1 MPIKAKRKQNSENPT
16 ERLETTRYRI
26 RWAEQTIQN
35 SVLGPVLH
43 SLTVKEATDSETRPS
58 IGTVDPVNGVLYLN
72 PWFVGPKNRVLEQR
86 EWEYVIAHLAL
97 HLALNH
103 AARREDRDPF
113 VWNLACDVAVDRL
126 LQLFPVARPEA
137 IAGEPWQSDAN
148 EEAIYEE
155 MMALRSV
162 NRDGIPKRTLAGDGR
177 TDILGLAKPSFP
189 WRTDEEK
196 RLGACIQ
203 QVVQDTVTHT
213 AETLLF
219 AEADNDRKKRW
230 APAEAA
236 KRWVLSEFPLL
247 GALAGEIRIIADAE
261 LCRRMDI
268 PVAAINGFL
277 GEMYLHPGIG
287 LTQEE
292 LVFVYVHELL
302 HVALFHHSR
311 GLGRHPHL
319 YNIAA
324 DFVINGWLVEMGV
337 GQLPKIGALYD
348 PRLQGMSTEEVY
360 DKLLLSPRESR
371 KLRGFRGAS
380 GDVLLG
386 APDGRTIYRR
396 DVTTLDDVY
405 RRCLQ
410 TGYSCSGARYR
421 GTVPAGLLEEIRSLW
436 TAPVP
441 WDVELARWMAAHV
454 PFPREPRRTYARA
467 SRRQAST
474 PDIPRPAR
482 YIPVEESAACTF
494 GVVLDTSGS
503 MDRALLGRA
512 LGAIAS
518 YAEAR
523 DVPAVRLVLCD
534 AQPYDR
540 GIVPPTDLRGVF
552 SVQGR
557 GGTVLQPA
565 INFLIRRADFP
576 PTAPIMVITDGWC
589 EEEILCPRDH
599 CFVLPRATQIDA
611 KQRGWQIPLR
621 TNAPVF
627 RVLKENHEV

>member
-1 MPIKAKRKQNSENPT
+1 MPSKQKQSKESSATRCRTSQNRIYWAQSEIV
-16 ERLETTRYRI
+16 RS
-26 RWAEQTIQN
+26 A
-35 SVLGPVLH
+35 LGPLF
-43 SLTVKEATDSETRPS
+43 SGLTVEEAGGDTRPS
-58 IGTVDPVNGVLYLN
+58 IGAADPVKGILFVN
-72 PWFVGPKNRVLEQR
+72 PWFVGPRNRLLEQS
-86 EWEYVIAHLAL
+86 EWQYVLAHLAL

-113 VWNLACDVAVDRL
+113 LWNLACDVAADRL
-126 LQLFPVARPEA
+126 LALFQISRPTA
-137 IAGEPWQSDAN
+137 IAGEPWPTDAS
-148 EEAIYEE
+148 EETLYEQMAE
-155 MMALRSV
+155 MRAVDRKL
-162 NRDGIPKRTLAGDGR
+162 IPTRTLAGEGR
-177 TDILGLAKPSFP
+177 TDILGLAKAAPP
-189 WRTDEEK
+189 WRRDDER

-203 QVVQDTVTHT
+203 KAVQDTITRT

-219 AEADNDRKKRW
+219 ADTGTERERQW
-230 APAEAA
+230 PLAERA

-247 GALAGEIRIIADAE
+247 GALAGEIRIIADAD

-268 PVAAINGFL
+268 PVAAVNGFL
-277 GEMYLHPGIG
+277 GEMYLHPEVG
-287 LTQEE
+287 LTLEE
-292 LVFVYVHELL
+292 LIFVYVHELL
-302 HVALFHHSR
+302 HVALFHHAR
-311 GLGRHPHL
+311 GLGRDPL
-319 YNIAA
+319 IYNFAA
-324 DFVINGWLVEMGV
+324 DFIINGWLVEMGV

-348 PRLQGMSTEEVY
+348 PRLQGMSVEEVY
-360 DKLLLSPRESR
+360 DHLIRNPRDCK
-371 KLRGFRGAS
+371 KLRGFHGAL
-380 GDVLLG
+380 GDVLLD

-396 DVTTLDDVY
+396 DVTTLDDIY

-410 TGYSCSGARYR
+410 TGYSCCSGRYR
-421 GTVPAGLLEEIRSLW
+421 GLMPAGLLEEIRSLW

-441 WDVELARWMAAHV
+441 WDVELARWMDAHV
-454 PFPREPRRTYARA
+454 PIARDTRRSYARA

-482 YIPVEESAACTF
+482 YIPHEEIASCTF

-534 AQPYDR
+534 ATPYDR
-540 GIVPPTDLRGVF
+540 GILAPADLRGIV

-565 INFLIRRADFP
+565 INFLLRRPDFP
-576 PTAPIMVITDGWC
+576 ATAPIMILTDGWC

-599 CFVLPRATQIDA
+599 CFLLPRPTQVNA
-611 KQRGWQIPLR
+611 KIKGMSVPLR
-621 TNAPVF
+621 TNAPIF
-627 RVLKENHEV
+627 RVLKENHEI

>member
-1 MPIKAKRKQNSENPT
+1 MPSKTKTKQKGDNPA
-16 ERLETTRYRI
+16 ERLQTSRYRI
-26 RWAEQTIQN
+26 RWAEVELRH
-35 SVLGPVLH
+35 SALGPVLN
-43 SLTVKEATDSETRPS
+43 SLTVKEAGDSETRPS
-58 IGTVDPVNGVLYLN
+58 IGVADPVHGVLYVN
-72 PWFVGPKNRVLEQR
+72 PWFVGVRNRLLEQK
-86 EWEYVIAHLAL
+86 EWEYVLAHLAL

-126 LQLFPVARPEA
+126 LPLFQIARPA
-137 IAGEPWQSDAN
+137 TIAGEPWQSEGN

-155 MMALRSV
+155 MMDVRGV
-162 NRDGIPKRTLAGDGR
+162 NRDAIPKRTLAGEAR
-177 TDILGLAKPSFP
+177 TDILGLAKSPPP
-189 WRTDEEK
+189 WRHDEEK
-196 RLGACIQ
+196 RLGVSIQ
-203 QVVQDTVTHT
+203 RVVQDTVTRT

-219 AEADNDRKKRW
+219 AEVDSGHGKRW

-277 GEMYLHPGIG
+277 GEMYLQPDIG
-287 LTQEE
+287 LTQDE

-311 GLGRHPHL
+311 GMGRDHHL

-360 DKLLLSPRESR
+360 DKLLLSPRESK
-371 KLRGFRGAS
+371 KLRGFRGES
-380 GDVLLG
+380 GDVLMD

-396 DVTTLDDVY
+396 DVTTLDDLY

-410 TGYSCSGARYR
+410 TGFSCSGGRYR
-421 GTVPAGLLEEIRSLW
+421 GTMPAGLLEAIRSLW

-441 WDVELARWMAAHV
+441 WDVELARWMDAHV
-454 PFPREPRRTYARA
+454 PFPRDPRRTYARA

-482 YIPVEESAACTF
+482 YIPMEESAACTF

-534 AQPYDR
+534 AAPYDR

-565 INFLIRRADFP
+565 INFLLRRADFP

-589 EEEILCPRDH
+589 EDEILCPRDH
-599 CFVLPRATQIDA
+599 CFVLPRAPQVDA
-611 KQRGWQIPLR
+611 KQKGEQIPLR
-621 TNAPVF
+621 TSAPVF
-627 RVLKENHEV
+627 RVLKENHDV